1 LADTPGPVDERR
13 LWVFAFL
20 ILLLVSLW
28 IMAMRLLNGAFLSLE
43 MEASL
48 VYLPTV
54 LAGGIAFYL
63 SVKRKPSA

>member
-1 LADTPGPVDERR
+1 LADAPTTIDERR

-20 ILLLVSLW
+20 VLLLVSLW
-28 IMAMRLLNGAFLSLE
+28 VLAMRIFNSAFLSIEL
-43 MEASL
+43 EASL

-54 LAGGIAFYL
+54 LAGGIALYL